1 MDGPQWAC
9 KWHHRA
15 EALVRYRL
23 VAAGTRRRGSRTSE
37 GSNGSL
43 TCTCAVYGDRVSLTG
58 TADAFFG
65 IRADEVH
72 DISCS
77 TKVST
82 DKLV

>member
-1 MDGPQWAC
+1 MG
-9 KWHHRA
+9 HSGRA
-15 EALVRYRL
+15 SGITVPRRL
-23 VAAGTRRRGSRTSE
+23 SDTGWLQPGTRRRGSRTSE